1 MKNKDAITWIPVA
14 QLYPHPDNPRKNVG
28 DVSELA
34 ESIRA
39 KGVMQNLTVVEG
51 HFRDDGVWIDGEGY
65 TIVIGHRRAAAARL
79 AELEELPCAVV
90 KMTHA
95 EQVQTMLLENMQR
108 VDLTPVEQ
116 AEGFQMMF
124 DFGDSVEEISKKT
137 GFSTGTIYNRLKMTK
152 LDRETLRRV
161 SADADRQIGLAD
173 LEKLYEIK
181 DKKVQTEV
189 LDKIGTRDFDLAVQR
204 AVNEQKAEEGK
215 KWAEE
220 FFEKSGMQQMDAGE
234 IYSTKWEQMCT
245 ISVKSEDGRKEV
257 EKTCQDAE
265 KGCRWWFAKYSANV
279 VFYKPAP
286 KKARETKEK
295 KQDDAKE
302 IVFRQKSEKTEALSE
317 EHFRLRE
324 KFIKNLH
331 ATEKNRELILLGGFW
346 AGVCARMEYGL
357 CTEEIAGLFGVDEEQ
372 AHGLKYNEKRQYV
385 VEKLDGIDP
394 DTQKEL
400 AWLLWQDN
408 EKNAF
413 AYVDSYKKTIRNVQ
427 NAGLW
432 LEYQWLM
439 KLGYEMSEEEE
450 QLMNG
455 THEIFENPEEE

>member
-51 HFRDDGVWIDGEGY
+51 HFRDDGVWIDGDGY

-137 GFSTGTIYNRLKMTK
+137 GFSTGTIYNRLKMAK

-161 SADADRQIGLAD
+161 SEDADRQIGLAD
-173 LEKLYEIK
+173 LDKLYEIK
-181 DKKVQTEV
+181 DKKVQTDV
-189 LDKIGTRDFDLAVQR
+189 LDKIGTRNFDLAVQR

-220 FFEKSGMQQMDAGE
+220 FFKKSGMQKMDAGE
-234 IYSTKWEQMCT
+234 IYSTKWEQMCM

-257 EKTCQDAE
+257 EKTCQDAA
-265 KGCRWWFAKYSANV
+265 KGCRWWFEKYSANV
-279 VFYKPAP
+279 AFYKPAP
-286 KKARETKEK
+286 KKARGTKEK

-302 IVFRQKSEKTEALSE
+302 IVFRQKIEKIKVWNE

-324 KFIKNLH
+324 KFIKNLRV
-331 ATEKNRELILLGGFW
+331 TEKNRELILLGGFW
-346 AGVCARMEYGL
+346 AGVSARMEYDN
-357 CTEEIAGLFGVDEEQ
+357 CVDEIADFAGVDK
-372 AHGLKYNEKRQYV
+372 GLRYDLKKEAVKKAV
-385 VEKLDGIDP
+385 MEKLPELDRDR
-394 DTQKEL
+394 QKAL
-400 AWLLWQDN
+400 VWLLWHDGSSEDFVDVDRYN
-408 EKNAF
+408 KTVRKRTNA
-413 AYVDSYKKTIRNVQ
+413 N
-427 NAGLW
+427 LW
-432 LEYQWLM
+432 MEYQWLM

>member
-1 MKNKDAITWIPVA
+1 MKNRGAITWIPVA

-137 GFSTGTIYNRLKMTK
+137 GFSTGTIYNRLKMAK

-204 AVNEQKAEEGK
+204 AVNEQHAQECKE
-215 KWAEE
+215 WLTD
-220 FFEKSGMQQMDAGE
+220 FFKKSGMKQMGRNE
-234 IYSTKWEQMCT
+234 IYSTKWERTQT
-245 ISVKSEDGRKEV
+245 LSVKSEEGLKEV
-257 EKTCQDAE
+257 EKYCQDGGKDCLWWFQEYNFCVNFYRPARKKAE
-265 KGCRWWFAKYSANV
+265 K
-279 VFYKPAP
+279 
-286 KKARETKEK
+286 EEK
-295 KQDDAKE
+295 KQDDAKT
-302 IVFRQKSEKTEALSE
+302 IVFRQKCEKMEALSE

-324 KFIKNLH
+324 KFIKSLRV
-331 ATEKNRELILLGGFW
+331 TEKNRELILLGGFW
-346 AGVCARMEYGL
+346 AGVCARMSYESCL
-357 CTEEIAGLFGVDEEQ
+357 DEAADFAGVDK
-372 AHGLKYNEKRQYV
+372 GLRYDLKKKAV
-385 VEKLDGIDP
+385 MEKLPELDRDR
-394 DTQKEL
+394 QKAL
-400 AWLLWQDN
+400 VWLLWCDN
-408 EKNAF
+408 PERDFAF
-413 AYVDSYKKTIRNVQ
+413 ANNYEKEIRHGE
-427 NAGLW
+427 NAELW

-439 KLGYEMSEEEE
+439 KLGYEMSGEE
-450 QLMNG
+450 QQMMNG
-455 THEIFENPEEE
+455 THEIYENPEGE

>member
-1 MKNKDAITWIPVA
+1 MENRGAITWIPVA
-14 QLYPHPDNPRKNVG
+14 QLYPHPDNPRKNMG

-51 HFRDDGVWIDGEGY
+51 HFRDDGAWIDGEGY

-79 AELEELPCAVV
+79 AEMEELPCAVV

-137 GFSTGTIYNRLKMTK
+137 GFSAGTIYNRLKMAK

-173 LEKLYEIK
+173 LDKLYEIK

-204 AVNEQKAEEGK
+204 AVDKQQAEEGW
-215 KWAEE
+215 KWALK

-234 IYSTKWEQMCT
+234 IYSTKWEQACT
-245 ISVKSEDGRKEV
+245 ICVKGEDGRKKI
-257 EKTCQDAE
+257 EKYCQDAE
-265 KGCRWWFAKYSANV
+265 KGCRWWFAKYSATV
-279 VFYKPAP
+279 VFYKPAQ
-286 KKARETKEK
+286 KKAEKKEK
-295 KQDDAKE
+295 KQDDAKTDAKT
-302 IVFRQKSEKTEALSE
+302 IVFRQQCEKMEALSE

-324 KFIKNLH
+324 KFIKSLRV
-331 ATEKNRELILLGGFW
+331 TEKNRELILLGGFW
-346 AGVCARMEYGL
+346 AGVCARMSYKSCLDE
-357 CTEEIAGLFGVDEEQ
+357 AADFAGVDK
-372 AHGLKYNEKRQYV
+372 GLRYDLKKKAV
-385 VEKLDGIDP
+385 VEKLPELDRDR
-394 DTQKEL
+394 QKEL
-400 AWLLWQDN
+400 VWLLWCDN
-408 EKNAF
+408 PERDFAHANNYEKEIRHGENAE
-413 AYVDSYKKTIRNVQ
+413 
-427 NAGLW
+427 LW

-439 KLGYEMSEEEE
+439 KLGYEMSGEE
-450 QLMNG
+450 QQMMNG
-455 THEIFENPEEE
+455 THEIYENPEGE

>member
-1 MKNKDAITWIPVA
+1 MENRGAITWIPVA

-34 ESIRA
+34 DSIRA

-137 GFSTGTIYNRLKMTK
+137 GFSTGTIYNRLKMAK

-204 AVNEQKAEEGK
+204 AVNEQKVEEGK

-220 FFEKSGMQQMDAGE
+220 FFEKSGMQKMDAGE

-265 KGCRWWFAKYSANV
+265 KGCRWWFAKYSADV
-279 VFYKPAP
+279 IFYKTAP
-286 KKARETKEK
+286 KKAKGTKEK

-302 IVFRQKSEKTEALSE
+302 IVFRQKSEKIKVWSE

-324 KFIKNLH
+324 KFIKNLRV
-331 ATEKNRELILLGGFW
+331 TEKNRELILLGGFW
-346 AGVCARMEYGL
+346 AGVCARMEYNSSL
-357 CTEEIAGLFGVDEEQ
+357 EAMANLLGVDKKLAYSLRFEKKKQ
-372 AHGLKYNEKRQYV
+372 AV
-385 VEKLDGIDP
+385 AEKLDGMEP

-400 AWLLWQDN
+400 VWLMWKDGPSCDFASVN
-408 EKNAF
+408 HYEKT
-413 AYVDSYKKTIRNVQ
+413 VRHVQ

-439 KLGYEMSEEEE
+439 KMGYEMSEEEE

-455 THEIFENPEEE
+455 THEIFENPEED

>member
-28 DVSELA
+28 NVSELA
-34 ESIRA
+34 DSIRA
-39 KGVMQNLTVVEG
+39 KGVMQNLTVVKG
-51 HFRDDGVWIDGEGY
+51 HFRDDGAWMDGEGY

-137 GFSTGTIYNRLKMTK
+137 GFSTGTIYNRLKMAK

-173 LEKLYEIK
+173 LDKLYEIK
-181 DKKVQTEV
+181 DKKAQTEV

-204 AVNEQKAEEGK
+204 AVDKQQAEEGK
-215 KWAEE
+215 KWAID
-220 FFEKSGMQQMDAGE
+220 FFKKSGMKQMNGND
-234 IYSTKWEQMCT
+234 IYSSRWELTQS
-245 ISVKSEDGRKEV
+245 IYVKSEDGRKEV
-257 EKTCQDAE
+257 EKYCQDNG
-265 KGCRWWFAKYSANV
+265 KGCLWWFVEYNCCVIFYRPVPEKAKG
-279 VFYKPAP
+279 
-286 KKARETKEK
+286 TKEK

-302 IVFRQKSEKTEALSE
+302 IVFRQKSEKIKVLSE

-331 ATEKNRELILLGGFW
+331 ATEKNRGLILLGGFW
-346 AGVCARMEYGL
+346 AGVHSRMEYDNSL
-357 CTEEIAGLFGVDEEQ
+357 EAMANLLGVDKKLAYSLRFEEKKQ
-372 AHGLKYNEKRQYV
+372 AV
-385 VEKLDGIDP
+385 AEKLDGMEP

-400 AWLLWQDN
+400 VWLMWKDGPSCDFASVN
-408 EKNAF
+408 HYEKT
-413 AYVDSYKKTIRNVQ
+413 VRHVQ

-439 KLGYEMSEEEE
+439 KLGYEVSEEEE

-455 THEIFENPEEE
+455 THEIFENPEED